1 MLTIIEDTKQKIDK
15 HRRKNKYWQEHGIKV
30 IRCGLPYGDYVK
42 APTVSVDTKQ
52 DIAEIGNNMCGSAKE
67 KHRFAEECK
76 LAKESGCKLIFLI
89 EDARYKDIGDLYGK
103 IIRLHNGMDIPG
115 DQLATAMHTMSGRYG
130 CLFMFCSPKDT
141 AKTVIDLLEAY
152 DGR

>member
-1 MLTIIEDTKQKIDK
+1 MLTIIEDTKQKIGK
-15 HRRKNKYWQEHGIKV
+15 HLNILNGFKEFGIK
-30 IRCGLPYGDYVK
+30 IRRCSLPYGDYIK
-42 APTVSVDTKQ
+42 APPASVDTKQ

-76 LAKESGCKLIFLI
+76 NAQDDGCKLIFLI
-89 EDARYKDIGDLYGK
+89 EDARYKDIDDLYGK
-103 IIRLHNGMDIPG
+103 TIRLHNGMDIPG
-115 DQLATAMHTMSGRYG
+115 DQLATAMKTMSGRYG

-141 AKTVIDLLEAY
+141 AQTVIDLLEAY